1 MMAYLEEAAC
11 RSVNAHHL
19 LFLVESIRATDRAGR
34 EQGAEPLCSAEEEG
48 FMAAVERE
56 LIADR
61 PVSLADGGR
70 LHSLFGRA
78 GGAPHPVLG
87 SLKWLGVSVRLLD
100 AVSASL
106 REHRAHEAS

>member
-11 RSVNAHHL
+11 RSVNAQQL

-34 EQGAEPLCSAEEEG
+34 KHGAEPLCSAEEEA

-70 LHSLFGRA
+70 LHSLFCRA
-78 GGAPHPVLG
+78 GSAPHPVLG
-87 SLKWLGVSVRLLD
+87 SLKWLGNAVRLLD
-100 AVSASL
+100 AVKGLSKGSPC
-106 REHRAHEAS
+106 S